1 VRQDQIDILID
12 LSGHTARNRLF
23 IFALRPAPLQI
34 SWLGYFGTTGLA
46 AMDYILMDAVC
57 VPMGF
62 ERWYSESVL
71 RLPHLRFCYDGP
83 EVAFSA
89 DPPSSR
95 KGSITFGSFNNIA
108 KIGTEV
114 ISLWAEILLATPNAR
129 LVLKWKSLDAASSQ
143 QRIREAF
150 AACGI
155 ATDRLEFR
163 GASAHQELLEEYA
176 DIDIALDPFPF
187 GGGLTSCEALWMGVP
202 VITLPGETPASR
214 QTLGFL
220 RLLGLEDLAAT
231 SLQDYVARAIGL
243 ATDSPRLATLRQSLR
258 SLMAAS
264 PLCDGPLFTDGLEQA
279 FLEIWQRYN
288 RGEPATA
295 FDVPTPNAHQHIL
308 GKSTDKKTISSV
320 L

>member
-1 VRQDQIDILID
+1 
-12 LSGHTARNRLF
+12 
-23 IFALRPAPLQI
+23 
-34 SWLGYFGTTGLA
+34 
-46 AMDYILMDAVC
+46 
-57 VPMGF
+57 
-62 ERWYSESVL
+62 
-71 RLPHLRFCYDGP
+71 
-83 EVAFSA
+83 
-89 DPPSSR
+89 
-95 KGSITFGSFNNIA
+95 
-108 KIGTEV
+108 
-114 ISLWAEILLATPNAR
+114 
-129 LVLKWKSLDAASSQ
+129 
-143 QRIREAF
+143 
-150 AACGI
+150 
-155 ATDRLEFR
+155 
-163 GASAHQELLEEYA
+163 
-176 DIDIALDPFPF
+176 
-187 GGGLTSCEALWMGVP
+187 MGVP

-231 SLQDYVARAIGL
+231 SLQDYVARAIRL
-243 ATDSPRLATLRQSLR
+243 ATDSPRLAALRQSLR